1 MPSAHFVYIAD
12 VYCPW
17 CFGFAPIMRKLSK
30 TYPQFPV
37 HVIGGNLISR
47 PITLAEDAASS
58 PGLVDF
64 WHEVEQ
70 TTHRSLE
77 GAIKAVEDG
86 RDVRMFS
93 PAADEILVAL
103 KKLVPN
109 HELEQ
114 LIELEDLFYGQ
125 GRDLFTQ
132 ETLKEIAT
140 NWKIDVINLQHVLNK
155 EATAEATEK
164 NLAEA
169 SELMGEITSYPS
181 VLLVRGNQ
189 VDAVSRG
196 YVHFETVDSR
206 MKSAMQDLGIEVP
219 QRGLYCSRHGGCTLH
234 RH

>member
-1 MPSAHFVYIAD
+1 MTDTHFVYIAD

-17 CFGFAPIMRKLSK
+17 CYGFAPIMRKLAKS
-30 TYPQFPV
+30 YPQFPV

-47 PITLAEDAASS
+47 PITLAEDAAAS
-58 PGLVDF
+58 PGLTDF
-64 WHEVEQ
+64 WREVEQ
-70 TTHRSLE
+70 TTGRSLA
-77 GAIKAVEDG
+77 GAIDAVEEG

-114 LIELEDLFYGQ
+114 LIEMEELFYGQ
-125 GRDLFTQ
+125 GRDLFTH
-132 ETLKEIAT
+132 ETLKEIAVK
-140 NWKIDVINLQHVLNK
+140 WKIDAINLEHVLNK
-155 EATAEATEK
+155 DATAAATEK

-169 SELMGEITSYPS
+169 AELMGEITSYPS
-181 VLLVRGNQ
+181 VLLVRGNR

-196 YVHFETVDSR
+196 YVHFETVDAR
-206 MKSAMQDLGIEVP
+206 MQNAMRDLGIEVP
-219 QRGLYCSRHGGCTLH
+219 KVGIYCSRHGGCTLH

>member
-17 CFGFAPIMRKLSK
+17 CYGFAPIMTKLAK
-30 TYPQFPV
+30 IYPQFPV

-47 PITLAEDAASS
+47 PITLAEDAAAS
-58 PGLVDF
+58 PDLVDF

-70 TTHRSLE
+70 TTRRSLA
-77 GAIKAVEDG
+77 GAINAVEED

-103 KKLVPN
+103 KKLAPN

-114 LIELEDLFYGQ
+114 LIELEDMFYGQ

-132 ETLKEIAT
+132 ESLKEIAS
-140 NWKIDVINLQHVLNK
+140 NWKIDVISLQHVLDK
-155 EATAEATEK
+155 DATAAATEK

-181 VLLVRGNQ
+181 VLLVRNNK

-196 YVHFETVDSR
+196 YVHFETVDAR
-206 MKSAMQDLGIEVP
+206 MKDAMQDLGIEVP
-219 QRGLYCSRHGGCTLH
+219 KTGIYCSRHGGCTLH